1 MNEYQIGK
9 VIGVFGDKID
19 IALLDFIEE
28 NDICIGVP
36 ENMCINYQTNE
47 GPSPILIGQPG
58 SFIQISLPNGYLLSM
73 ISDIRMREGFP
84 TSKEIR
90 ESEVED
96 DYFLESPQR
105 FISAVPIG
113 TIDPSGRFER
123 GTDILPT
130 VNTPVYAV
138 HKELINNIYKNY
150 AIGDFSIGK
159 LSLIPEQDAKI
170 DLDVFLGRHAVI
182 LGQTGGGKS
191 WTVASI
197 LQKIAEF
204 PRSTVVLFDL
214 HGEYKSA
221 FNSEFVDFID
231 ANGLEFPYWLMNFQE
246 LADLMIDRSEF
257 TAPNQIAKFREI
269 LQEAKNTYEENVSLD
284 IPKITVDT
292 PVFFNFQKII
302 EELKRLDVEKVPGV
316 SGRPKNGPYHGHF
329 TRLIMRIESKLND
342 KRFNLIFRPEK
353 YKTSASMEKLFR
365 KILGE
370 TIDAPKKIVIIDISP
385 IPMEVRNSVLSLIL
399 RCIFDFGYWYKRINE
414 KTYPIAVFFEEAH
427 SYLNENER
435 SMESTRLS
443 AEKIAKEG
451 RKYGISLTV
460 VSQRP
465 REVSATILSQCN
477 SFMCL
482 RITNPDDQFYV
493 KRLLPDSIRG
503 IVSIFS
509 TLRRGECILLGDSIM
524 MPTRIKI
531 NKPDPTPLSD
541 DTSFFNEWKKEH
553 EEIDVNSVLNA
564 WRKQED

>member
-1 MNEYQIGK
+1 MNKYQIGK

-19 IALLDFIEE
+19 IALLNFSEE
-28 NDICIGVP
+28 DDICMGVP
-36 ENMCINYQTNE
+36 ENMCIDYQTNE
-47 GPSPILIGQPG
+47 GPTPILIGQPG
-58 SFIQISLPNGYLLSM
+58 SFIQVSLPNGYLLSM
-73 ISDIRMREGFP
+73 ISDIKMKESMP
-84 TSKEIR
+84 TSREIR
-90 ESEVED
+90 ESEVD
-96 DYFLESPQR
+96 DEFFLKFPQR
-105 FISAVPIG
+105 IISAVPIG
-113 TIDPSGRFER
+113 TIDPSGKFER

-138 HKELINNIYKNY
+138 HKELINDIYKNY
-150 AIGDFSIGK
+150 AIGAFSIGK

-182 LGQTGGGKS
+182 IGQTGSGKS
-191 WTVASI
+191 WAVASI
-197 LQKIAEF
+197 LQKIAQF

-214 HGEYKSA
+214 HGEYKTA
-221 FNSEFVDFID
+221 FNSEHIDFMD
-231 ANGLEFPYWLMNFQE
+231 AKELEFPYWLMNFQE
-246 LADLMIDRSEF
+246 LTDLMIDRSEF

-269 LQEAKNTYEENVSLD
+269 LQEAKETFEENMNLD
-284 IPKITVDT
+284 IPKITIDT

-302 EELKRLDVEKVPGV
+302 EEFKRLDVERITGT
-316 SGRPKNGPYHGHF
+316 SGRPKNGPFNGLF

-353 YKTSASMEKLFR
+353 YNTSASMELLFR

-370 TIDAPKKIVIIDISP
+370 TIDDPKKIVIIDISP
-385 IPMEVRNSVLSLIL
+385 IPMEVRNSVISLIL

-435 SMESTRLS
+435 SMKSTRLS

-460 VSQRP
+460 ISQRP
-465 REVSATILSQCN
+465 RDVSATILSQCN

-482 RITNPDDQFYV
+482 RITNPDDQTYV

-531 NKPDPTPLSD
+531 DKPDPAPSSD
-541 DTSFFNEWKKEH
+541 DTSFFNEWSQEH

-564 WRKQED
+564 WRRQED